1 MGSDGTNPPISGLG
15 KVASGSHTS
24 EEVSC
29 GSKKLS
35 SKLDLEEQ
43 QQLEAHYQSFFSSV
57 FLFLSLSLL
66 TLYFSPLCC
75 VRCFYL
81 TSHRG
86 KVEKPI
92 EEILN

>member
-43 QQLEAHYQSFFSSV
+43 QLEAHYQSFFSSV
-57 FLFLSLSLL
+57 FLFLSLSLSL
-66 TLYFSPLCC
+66 FLPALLCE
-75 VRCFYL
+75 VLLFDVTPRK
-81 TSHRG
+81 S
-86 KVEKPI
+86 
-92 EEILN
+92 

>member
-43 QQLEAHYQSFFSSV
+43 QLEAYYQSFFSSV
-57 FLFLSLSLL
+57 FLFLSLSLFL
-66 TLYFSPLCC
+66 PALLCEVLLFDVTPRKSC
-75 VRCFYL
+75 SQLR
-81 TSHRG
+81 
-86 KVEKPI
+86 KI
-92 EEILN
+92 